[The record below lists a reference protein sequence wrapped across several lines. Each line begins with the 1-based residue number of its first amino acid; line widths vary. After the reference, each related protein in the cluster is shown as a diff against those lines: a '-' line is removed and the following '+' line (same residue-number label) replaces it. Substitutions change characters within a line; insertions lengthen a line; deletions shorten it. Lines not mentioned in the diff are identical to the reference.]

1 MKPVCL
7 RFAISFGMVAA
18 GDFNDV
24 RGEMFNLNGLGL
36 GKPPA
41 ASVCL
46 CDLNLITYLVKLGQ
60 ILPLPGTFCAFFN
73 KHNPFFWEIFLRYIQ
88 TTKVGTCTIGGGR
101 KWGSCNPRC
110 LVTKTY
116 CLFMQV

>member
-1 MKPVCL
+1 MKPVRL
-7 RFAISFGMVAA
+7 RFAISFGMGAA

-60 ILPLPGTFCAFFN
+60 ILPLPGTICAFFK
-73 KHNPFFWEIFLRYIQ
+73 KHN
-88 TTKVGTCTIGGGR
+88 
-101 KWGSCNPRC
+101 
-110 LVTKTY
+110 
-116 CLFMQV
+116 LF

>member
-1 MKPVCL
+1 MVVYTCKKCGELNYHTPHAFWNIIDFGAKCEKCETINTITL
-7 RFAISFGMVAA
+7 MMEELKTRISFFQGFGMGAA
-18 GDFNDV
+18 GDDDI

-60 ILPLPGTFCAFFN
+60 ILPLPGTICAFFN
-73 KHNPFFWEIFLRYIQ
+73 KHN
-88 TTKVGTCTIGGGR
+88 
-101 KWGSCNPRC
+101 
-110 LVTKTY
+110 
-116 CLFMQV
+116 LF

>member
-1 MKPVCL
+1 MKPVRL
-7 RFAISFGMVAA
+7 RFAISFGMGAA
-18 GDFNDV
+18 GDDDI

-60 ILPLPGTFCAFFN
+60 ILPLPGTICAFFN
-73 KHNPFFWEIFLRYIQ
+73 KLQ
-88 TTKVGTCTIGGGR
+88 TKKIT
-101 KWGSCNPRC
+101 SS
-110 LVTKTY
+110 L
-116 CLFMQV
+116 